1 MIAALHAFSILRKT
15 ARSGDQMPGYADE
28 NPGSGQAPA
37 PDEDTAGEP
46 AGQEAE
52 LPADQPE
59 PAVLNPELIIRGT
72 W

>member
-1 MIAALHAFSILRKT
+1 
-15 ARSGDQMPGYADE
+15 MPGYADE